1 MDELLRLVPTVGY
14 GDDAPADRRGGA
26 LHLSAVLP
34 ALSAAIGHPTPTKVH
49 ADPKACQRALGLPD
63 AESAIVVLVDGLG
76 YWNLAM
82 RLGHAPYL
90 RSLMNESA
98 NQRPIATC
106 APSTTVAA
114 MAAFGTGTCPG
125 LTAMAGYTQLEPASH
140 KLIQLIQFKDA
151 LAPKPANPHIP
162 VPPMVDP
169 LDLQREE
176 TVFEKLAAQEVRV
189 TSSGLPKFS
198 KSPLTEAALRGTDYQ
213 SNVTPRDRVLAAAR
227 ASRTPGLTYLY
238 IRDADKVGH
247 NYGWDSEHW
256 VAAFEHIDA
265 QLALLKRSAP
275 KGTLIVIVADHGMVQ
290 TDMDQRIDIAV
301 EPQLTRGVSLVGGE
315 PRSLMLYAEPD
326 ERPEDI
332 ACRWRDCL
340 QDRALVRTKDEA
352 IADGLFGP
360 VCERVRPMLGD
371 VVVQAAG
378 AVTLV
383 DSRTQGDKAT
393 HLPRYG
399 LIRKFSLRTESRPS
413 LVRPNVLIYAWPVW
427 LVPHVRWRRIRPP
440 APARWLLAVHWGHSV
455 WSCPK
460 HCQSPALVPW
470 QAIAVILRQMAKQI
484 RRSAKRPDWGP

>member
-1 MDELLRLVPTVGY
+1 
-14 GDDAPADRRGGA
+14 
-26 LHLSAVLP
+26 
-34 ALSAAIGHPTPTKVH
+34 
-49 ADPKACQRALGLPD
+49 
-63 AESAIVVLVDGLG
+63 
-76 YWNLAM
+76 
-82 RLGHAPYL
+82 
-90 RSLMNESA
+90 A

-393 HLPRYG
+393 HLPSVHG
-399 LIRKFSLRTESRPS
+399 SQTALEMDIPCLID
-413 LVRPNVLIYAWPVW
+413 
-427 LVPHVRWRRIRPP
+427 
-440 APARWLLAVHWGHSV
+440 
-455 WSCPK
+455 
-460 HCQSPALVPW
+460 
-470 QAIAVILRQMAKQI
+470 MA
-484 RRSAKRPDWGP
+484 

>member
-176 TVFEKLAAQEVRV
+176 TVFEKLAARRGARHELGVAQVLQIAIDRSRIARHRLSRQRHP
-189 TSSGLPKFS
+189 TRSCAGRRTRLPH
-198 KSPLTEAALRGTDYQ
+198 P
-213 SNVTPRDRVLAAAR
+213 
-227 ASRTPGLTYLY
+227 
-238 IRDADKVGH
+238 
-247 NYGWDSEHW
+247 
-256 VAAFEHIDA
+256 
-265 QLALLKRSAP
+265 
-275 KGTLIVIVADHGMVQ
+275 
-290 TDMDQRIDIAV
+290 
-301 EPQLTRGVSLVGGE
+301 
-315 PRSLMLYAEPD
+315 
-326 ERPEDI
+326 
-332 ACRWRDCL
+332 
-340 QDRALVRTKDEA
+340 
-352 IADGLFGP
+352 
-360 VCERVRPMLGD
+360 
-371 VVVQAAG
+371 
-378 AVTLV
+378 
-383 DSRTQGDKAT
+383 
-393 HLPRYG
+393 
-399 LIRKFSLRTESRPS
+399 
-413 LVRPNVLIYAWPVW
+413 
-427 LVPHVRWRRIRPP
+427 
-440 APARWLLAVHWGHSV
+440 
-455 WSCPK
+455 
-460 HCQSPALVPW
+460 
-470 QAIAVILRQMAKQI
+470 
-484 RRSAKRPDWGP
+484 RPDLPVHP

>member
-14 GDDAPADRRGGA
+14 GDDAPADGRGGA

-49 ADPKACQRALGLPD
+49 ADPKACQHALGLPD

-90 RSLMNESA
+90 RSLMNERA

-125 LTAMAGYTQLEPASH
+125 LTGMAGYTQLEPASH

-151 LAPKPANPHIP
+151 LAPKPANPHMP

-176 TVFEKLAAQEVRV
+176 TVFEKLAAQGVRV
-189 TSSGLPKFS
+189 TSSGLPKFA

-227 ASRTPGLTYLY
+227 AARTPGLTYLY

-256 VAAFEHIDA
+256 VATFEHIDS
-265 QLALLKRSAP
+265 QLALLRRSAP

-290 TDMDQRIDIAV
+290 TDMDQRLDIAAEPRLTQGV
-301 EPQLTRGVSLVGGE
+301 ELIGGE
-315 PRSLMLYAEPD
+315 PRSLMLYVKAGEHPQHVAD
-326 ERPEDI
+326 RWQERLGDS
-332 ACRWRDCL
+332 
-340 QDRALVRTKDEA
+340 ALVRTRKQAFE
-352 IADGLFGP
+352 DGLFGP
-360 VCERVRPMLGD
+360 VSDHVAPMIGD
-371 VVVQAAG
+371 VIVQAAG
-378 AVTLV
+378 AATFV

-393 HLPRYG
+393 HLPSVHG
-399 LIRKFSLRTESRPS
+399 SQTMLEMDIPCLID
-413 LVRPNVLIYAWPVW
+413 VA
-427 LVPHVRWRRIRPP
+427 
-440 APARWLLAVHWGHSV
+440 
-455 WSCPK
+455 
-460 HCQSPALVPW
+460 
-470 QAIAVILRQMAKQI
+470 
-484 RRSAKRPDWGP
+484 

>member
-1 MDELLRLVPTVGY
+1 MSVETPDMDELLRLVPTVGY

-34 ALSAAIGHPTPTKVH
+34 GLGPPPSDIRPPPRSTPIPRHASARWG
-49 ADPKACQRALGLPD
+49 CRAERPSWCSWT
-63 AESAIVVLVDGLG
+63 ALG

-176 TVFEKLAAQEVRV
+176 TVFEKLAAQEMRV

-213 SNVTPRDRVLAAAR
+213 GNVTPRDRVLAAAR

-301 EPQLTRGVSLVGGE
+301 EPQLTRGVSLVGG
-315 PRSLMLYAEPD
+315 S
-326 ERPEDI
+326 
-332 ACRWRDCL
+332 
-340 QDRALVRTKDEA
+340 RAR
-352 IADGLFGP
+352 
-360 VCERVRPMLGD
+360 
-371 VVVQAAG
+371 
-378 AVTLV
+378 
-383 DSRTQGDKAT
+383 
-393 HLPRYG
+393 
-399 LIRKFSLRTESRPS
+399 
-413 LVRPNVLIYAWPVW
+413 
-427 LVPHVRWRRIRPP
+427 
-440 APARWLLAVHWGHSV
+440 
-455 WSCPK
+455 
-460 HCQSPALVPW
+460 
-470 QAIAVILRQMAKQI
+470 
-484 RRSAKRPDWGP
+484 

>member
-1 MDELLRLVPTVGY
+1 M
-14 GDDAPADRRGGA
+14 
-26 LHLSAVLP
+26 
-34 ALSAAIGHPTPTKVH
+34 
-49 ADPKACQRALGLPD
+49 
-63 AESAIVVLVDGLG
+63 
-76 YWNLAM
+76 
-82 RLGHAPYL
+82 
-90 RSLMNESA
+90 
-98 NQRPIATC
+98 
-106 APSTTVAA
+106 
-114 MAAFGTGTCPG
+114 
-125 LTAMAGYTQLEPASH
+125 
-140 KLIQLIQFKDA
+140 
-151 LAPKPANPHIP
+151 
-162 VPPMVDP
+162 
-169 LDLQREE
+169 
-176 TVFEKLAAQEVRV
+176 
-189 TSSGLPKFS
+189 
-198 KSPLTEAALRGTDYQ
+198 
-213 SNVTPRDRVLAAAR
+213 LAAAR

-301 EPQLTRGVSLVGGE
+301 EPQLTRGVSLVGAE

-326 ERPEDI
+326 ERSEDI

-393 HLPRYG
+393 HLPSVHG
-399 LIRKFSLRTESRPS
+399 SQTALEMDIPCLID
-413 LVRPNVLIYAWPVW
+413 
-427 LVPHVRWRRIRPP
+427 
-440 APARWLLAVHWGHSV
+440 
-455 WSCPK
+455 
-460 HCQSPALVPW
+460 
-470 QAIAVILRQMAKQI
+470 MA
-484 RRSAKRPDWGP
+484 

>member
-1 MDELLRLVPTVGY
+1 MVIENRSLRTEPRGGVLLEWATMSVETPDMDELLRLVTTVGY
-14 GDDAPADRRGGA
+14 GDDVPADRRGGA

-76 YWNLAM
+76 FWNLAM

-151 LAPKPANPHIP
+151 LATRPANPHIP

-169 LDLQREE
+169 FDLQREE

-198 KSPLTEAALRGTDYQ
+198 RSPLTEAALRGADYQ
-213 SNVTPRDRVLAAAR
+213 GNVTPRDRVLAASR

-290 TDMDQRIDIAV
+290 TDVDQRIDIAV

-332 ACRWRDCL
+332 ACRWRDYL
-340 QDRALVRTKDEA
+340 QDRALVRTRDEA

-393 HLPRYG
+393 HLPSVHG
-399 LIRKFSLRTESRPS
+399 SQTALEMDIPCLID
-413 LVRPNVLIYAWPVW
+413 
-427 LVPHVRWRRIRPP
+427 
-440 APARWLLAVHWGHSV
+440 
-455 WSCPK
+455 
-460 HCQSPALVPW
+460 
-470 QAIAVILRQMAKQI
+470 MA
-484 RRSAKRPDWGP
+484 

>member
-1 MDELLRLVPTVGY
+1 M
-14 GDDAPADRRGGA
+14 
-26 LHLSAVLP
+26 HLSAVLP
-34 ALSAAIGHPTPTKVH
+34 ALSAAIGHPAPTKVH

-213 SNVTPRDRVLAAAR
+213 GNVTPRDRVLAAAR

-393 HLPRYG
+393 HLPSVHG
-399 LIRKFSLRTESRPS
+399 SQTALEMDIPCLID
-413 LVRPNVLIYAWPVW
+413 
-427 LVPHVRWRRIRPP
+427 
-440 APARWLLAVHWGHSV
+440 
-455 WSCPK
+455 
-460 HCQSPALVPW
+460 
-470 QAIAVILRQMAKQI
+470 MA
-484 RRSAKRPDWGP
+484 

>member
-1 MDELLRLVPTVGY
+1 MRRERFSITTVRWFRCANRTCLPIKRRDSSVSVDVRLFDYVRWSAQLLLRTVLCALSQGGGVLLEWATMSVETPDMDELLRLVPTVGY

-34 ALSAAIGHPTPTKVH
+34 ALSAAIGHPAPTKVH

-90 RSLMNESA
+90 RSLMNERA

-169 LDLQREE
+169 LDQQREE

-213 SNVTPRDRVLAAAR
+213 GNVTPRDRVLAASR

-332 ACRWRDCL
+332 ACRWRDYL
-340 QDRALVRTKDEA
+340 QDRALVRTRDEA

-393 HLPRYG
+393 HLPSVHG
-399 LIRKFSLRTESRPS
+399 SQTALEMDIPCLID
-413 LVRPNVLIYAWPVW
+413 
-427 LVPHVRWRRIRPP
+427 
-440 APARWLLAVHWGHSV
+440 
-455 WSCPK
+455 
-460 HCQSPALVPW
+460 
-470 QAIAVILRQMAKQI
+470 MA
-484 RRSAKRPDWGP
+484 